1 MTERKGVTGRIRYSG
16 SSGRTY
22 SRSKAKLQDVDAGLW
37 VVISSVCPSAHFTR
51 CLQTKTLYQHAD
63 NRDPHRLPG
72 VDQSV
77 SSLFLIFIF
86 IVSRPPPCRRISR
99 RRRMTCRCPSLA
111 AHGACCRSRLPSISF
126 SRPSQTLPATLT
138 SQLHCDHN

>member
-99 RRRMTCRCPSLA
+99 RRRMTFAGCARSLLSLA
-111 AHGACCRSRLPSISF
+111 PAFNKFLPPQPNSPRYPHLSTPL
-126 SRPSQTLPATLT
+126 RP
-138 SQLHCDHN
+138 QLK